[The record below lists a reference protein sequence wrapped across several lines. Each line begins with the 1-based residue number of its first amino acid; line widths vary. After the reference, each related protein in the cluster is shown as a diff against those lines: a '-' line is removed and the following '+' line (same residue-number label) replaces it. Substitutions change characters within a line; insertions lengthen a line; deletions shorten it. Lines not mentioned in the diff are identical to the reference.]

1 MFVPPNFVFIKANP
15 NLANVKPKTMKKIF
29 LSFGLFAFTVAAF
42 AQFEGNI
49 EFRMET
55 KKDTTTNL
63 YYVKGNNVKLDQI
76 GKKSGKVEGS
86 FVFDLAA
93 KSIKFVNPARKV
105 WGDHK
110 SETPPAIKGTCEV
123 TKGKA
128 PKMVAGKMCTEYTV
142 KNTEENAQIVYW
154 ITSEKY
160 DFFVPLV
167 KLWNRKDK
175 QSIYFNQIK
184 DLPKGAMP
192 MLSVE
197 TTLDTKLTMSK
208 LEVLKIEKKAIDAA
222 TVSVPSDYKKFE
234 Q

>member
-1 MFVPPNFVFIKANP
+1 
-15 NLANVKPKTMKKIF
+15 MKKIF
-29 LSFGLFAFTVAAF
+29 LSIALLGFTTAAF
-42 AQFEGNI
+42 AQFEGSI

-55 KKDTTTNL
+55 KKDTTTNI

-86 FVFDLAA
+86 FVFDLPA

-110 SETPPAIKGTCEV
+110 SETPPSIKGTCEV
-123 TKGKA
+123 TKSKA
-128 PKMVAGKMCTEYTV
+128 TSMVGGKMCSEYTV
-142 KNTEENAQIVYW
+142 KNTEENTQIVYF
-154 ITSEKY
+154 IATEKF

-192 MLSVE
+192 MKSVE
-197 TTLDTKLTMSK
+197 TTLDTKAQMSL
-208 LEVLKIEKKAIDAA
+208 LEVIKIEKKTIDAA
-222 TVSVPSDYKKFE
+222 TVAGPSDYKKFAE
-234 Q
+234 